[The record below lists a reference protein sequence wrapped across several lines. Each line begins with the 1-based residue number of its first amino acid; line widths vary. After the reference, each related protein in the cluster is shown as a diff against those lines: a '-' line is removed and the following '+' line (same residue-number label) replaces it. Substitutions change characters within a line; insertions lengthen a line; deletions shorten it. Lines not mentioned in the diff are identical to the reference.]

1 MFDCLRANKA
11 TMAHGL
17 EVRVPFLDKAMIDE
31 TMMLDGD
38 YKLRKLGE
46 STQFVEKWLLREA
59 FNTPETPYLPDEVLW
74 RQKEQCSD
82 GVGYDW
88 IDGLKAHAEKVI
100 SDENMATAARSHP
113 RGALQSA
120 RFSTASSRTSASRTL
135 ARTASTATGQG
146 MACCSTAK
154 KPSSGADR
162 GTSPRPQ
169 QSGRFRGQPRRSRF
183 PVSACSLGNILASS

>member
-74 RQKEQCSD
+74 RQKEQFSD

-100 SDENMATAARSHP
+100 SDENMATAAIRFPYNTPSTKEGLYIRQIFHSHFP
-113 RGALQSA
+113 NNQYGNGVEKTVPGGPSVA
-120 RFSTASSRTSASRTL
+120 
-135 ARTASTATGQG
+135 
-146 MACCSTAK
+146 CSTAK
-154 KPSSGADR
+154 AIEWDASWSDPTNQD
-162 GTSPRPQ
+162 
-169 QSGRFRGQPRRSRF
+169 QSGRFVDSHEEA
-183 PVSACSLGNILASS
+183 VSLD